1 VASAQSSVLSSH
13 SSVLGPERPADTVE
27 RVAVAGLFGFV
38 AALQLSIAAADI
50 LLAIMLLAWA
60 GWLVRRKARPEV
72 PPMFWPLASYAALT
86 LVASLFS
93 ENPVASLIDSRQ
105 LLLFLIVPAVYQI
118 ASGDR
123 ALRVVDVVI
132 TVGAASAIIGIVQ
145 YAILNFDN
153 LGRRPQ
159 GSLGHYMTYSG
170 LLMLVITAAAARL
183 LFPPSGSS
191 RGRSGNG
198 RIWPALVLPA
208 LVVALALTLTRSA
221 WVGACAGLA
230 TLFVLRDLRLL
241 AALPVV
247 AALFVALAP
256 ATVTD
261 RVYSIFDLND
271 PSNRDRVAM
280 MRSGARMIQDDPLT
294 GVGPNMV
301 AVTYPRYRDPSAVNE
316 ISPHLHNVPLQIAAE
331 RGLLALAAWIWF
343 LVVLARDLWRL
354 RSRSV
359 YPSLVCGA
367 LAAVVSMLAAGFFEY
382 NFGDSEF
389 LMLLLVLVTLPFAA
403 GRRQEPARAS
413 TPAAA

>member
-1 VASAQSSVLSSH
+1 
-13 SSVLGPERPADTVE
+13 VE
-27 RVAVAGLFGFV
+27 RIAVVGLFGFV

-50 LLAIMLLAWA
+50 LLTVMLLAWA
-60 GWLVRRKARPEV
+60 VWLVRHKTRPAF
-72 PPMFWPLASYAALT
+72 PPMFWPLAAYAAVT
-86 LVASLFS
+86 LVSSAFS
-93 ENPVASLIDSRQ
+93 ENPIASVIDSRQ

-118 ASGDR
+118 ASGER
-123 ALRVVDVVI
+123 AARVIDVII

-145 YAILNFDN
+145 YGILNFDN

-170 LLMLVITAAAARL
+170 LLMLVVTAAAARL
-183 LFPPSGSS
+183 LFPLNS
-191 RGRSGNG
+191 RSERGGTGRL
-198 RIWPALVLPA
+198 WTFLVLPA

-230 TLFVLRDLRLL
+230 VLFVMRDLRML
-241 AALPVV
+241 AAFPLL

-271 PSNRDRVAM
+271 PSNRDRLAM
-280 MRSGARMIQDDPLT
+280 MRSGAKMIQDDPLT
-294 GVGPNMV
+294 GVGPNMIES
-301 AVTYPRYRDPSAVNE
+301 AYPRYRDASAVNE
-316 ISPHLHNVPLQIAAE
+316 NSPHLHNVPLQIAAE
-331 RGLLALAAWIWF
+331 RGLPALAAWLWF
-343 LVVLARDLWRL
+343 LVVLMRDLWRL
-354 RSRSV
+354 SRRAV

-403 GRRQEPARAS
+403 ERRIEPARA
-413 TPAAA
+413 TAAAA